1 MQMNV
6 WEGRQCLIRKESAC
20 LNNQDLAIPIQFKTQ
35 RHSINKH
42 WPIGHQLDQLQTRQS
57 GQIIAWVLRVA
68 KHSIRLDYF
77 GSLGGEIAVNFLQ
90 CK

>member
-1 MQMNV
+1 MMQMNV
-6 WEGRQCLIRKESAC
+6 WEGRHCLIRKESAC
-20 LNNQDLAIPIQFKTQ
+20 LNNQDLAIP

-57 GQIIAWVLRVA
+57 RQIIAGVLRVA
-68 KHSIRLDYF
+68 NHSIRLDYF
-77 GSLGGEIAVNFLQ
+77 RSLGGEIAVNFLQ